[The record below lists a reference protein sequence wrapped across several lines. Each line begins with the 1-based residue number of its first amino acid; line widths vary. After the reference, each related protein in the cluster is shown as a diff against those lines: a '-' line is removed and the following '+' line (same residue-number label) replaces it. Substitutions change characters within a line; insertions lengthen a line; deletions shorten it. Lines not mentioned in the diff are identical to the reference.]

1 MLNVDDAVQT
11 VKKSGI
17 GEEAGPGGPASG
29 LEMI

>member
-1 MLNVDDAVQT
+1 MWTMPSKRL
-11 VKKSGI
+11 KKSGI